1 MAEHLKKPTRSPE
14 SSDAILEA
22 VFEAAVDGII
32 TIDRSGTIM
41 SINPAGAKLFGYEIS
56 ELLGERIN
64 KLMPSPHQEDHD
76 KYIDRY
82 ERTREAR
89 IIGIGRQVEGKKKD
103 GSLFP
108 FKLSVSEVKLEDS
121 ILYTGIIHDMSDQ
134 YEAEE
139 KLRQLNDKLESIVE
153 ERTDALNAAVSK
165 LSEINHS
172 LQEEVALRE
181 KAEGDLKQLLAKER
195 ELNEMKSRFVSMASH
210 EFRTPLGAV
219 LSSASLISRYDGS
232 DQQDKRQKHIN
243 RIRKAVGDLTTIL
256 DEFLS
261 LDKLQGGKVRV
272 EIREFDLADFID
284 EVLDEVSGICKEN
297 QRIDHVRAKDE
308 LPVLQ
313 DYSIVKNI
321 LLNLLSNAI
330 KYSDESSRIEVG
342 SGIEASMAF
351 IRVKDE
357 GIGIPEADMKHMAE
371 RFFRAGNATH
381 IKGTGLGLNIVMR
394 YLEVIGGTMEMDS
407 EEGTGSTFTVRFPLK
422 LSK

>member
-1 MAEHLKKPTRSPE
+1 MVEHLKKPTRALE
-14 SSDAILEA
+14 SSEAILEA

-32 TIDRSGTIM
+32 TIDRTGHIL
-41 SINPAGAKLFGYEIS
+41 SINPAGANLFGYEIS

-64 KLMPSPHQEDHD
+64 KLMPSPHREDHD

-89 IIGIGRQVEGKKKD
+89 IIGIGRQVYGMRKD

-139 KLRQLNDKLESIVE
+139 NLRQLNDKLESIVE

-172 LQEEVALRE
+172 LQEEVVLRE

-261 LDKLQGGKVRV
+261 LDKLQAGKIRV
-272 EIREFDLADFID
+272 EQREFDLAVFID

-297 QRIDHVRAKDE
+297 QRIDHVHTNDE
-308 LPVLQ
+308 LPVVQ
-313 DYSIVKNI
+313 DYSILKNI

-330 KYSDESSRIEVG
+330 KYSDESSRIEVV

-357 GIGIPEADMKHMAE
+357 GIGIPEVDMKHMTE

-407 EEGTGSTFTVRFPLK
+407 EEGKGSTFTVRFPIK